1 MYISTFIAGAH
12 RVSHKLCL
20 NTLDAYLYCWRVH
33 RVSQCPSVESVPCSH
48 KPPHCGRTGGPL
60 ATPPDH
66 ILMTTTNM
74 MIGWWWNSGEGC
86 QTKIQDFNS
95 SESFL
100 SAFLLKRRNDDER
113 LSIWV
118 DCKAVSRASRKQRNP
133 SAFTTSFF
141 TVWQLT
147 TVYYCASVLFTA
159 SFFQFPWQHYI
170 PTLGQPVSC
179 SLLRRVCNLPWDDPK
194 RSLCSF

>member
-1 MYISTFIAGAH
+1 MCVIHI
-12 RVSHKLCL
+12 KKL
-20 NTLDAYLYCWRVH
+20 NTHCAFECIECSMF
-33 RVSQCPSVESVPCSH
+33 SQASPLWSH
-48 KPPHCGRTGGPL
+48 IGSIGS
-60 ATPPDH
+60 TPPDH

-147 TVYYCASVLFTA
+147 TVYYCVLVYYSQLVFLA
-159 SFFQFPWQHYI
+159 PLAALHY
-170 PTLGQPVSC
+170 
-179 SLLRRVCNLPWDDPK
+179 RVFRYCLS
-194 RSLCSF
+194 R

>member
-1 MYISTFIAGAH
+1 MCNVCKTH
-12 RVSHKLCL
+12 CV
-20 NTLDAYLYCWRVH
+20 CW
-33 RVSQCPSVESVPCSH
+33 SALSVRCSH
-48 KPPHCGRTGGPL
+48 KPLHCGRTIGSIGS
-60 ATPPDH
+60 TPPDH

-74 MIGWWWNSGEGC
+74 MTRWWWNSGEGC

-159 SFFQFPWQHYI
+159 SFFQPPWQLYTTE
-170 PTLGQPVSC
+170 PLGAAC
-179 SLLRRVCNLPWDDPK
+179 LYR
-194 RSLCSF
+194 

>member
-1 MYISTFIAGAH
+1 MCNVCKIHTVCVGAH
-12 RVSHKLCL
+12 WVFDVLTSLSIVV
-20 NTLDAYLYCWRVH
+20 AQG
-33 RVSQCPSVESVPCSH
+33 SIGS
-48 KPPHCGRTGGPL
+48 
-60 ATPPDH
+60 TPPDH

-147 TVYYCASVLFTA
+147 TVYYCVLVYYSQLVFLA
-159 SFFQFPWQHYI
+159 PLAALHY
-170 PTLGQPVSC
+170 
-179 SLLRRVCNLPWDDPK
+179 RVFRYCLS
-194 RSLCSF
+194 R